1 MSTASALLPADG
13 AARASPMFHE
23 AGRGPSSGGRGSAG
37 TRDEAAPPSAQV
49 VGMLI
54 DRLRELV
61 EQETAALRSRAQMDL
76 KDFNTRKSHGLLDL
90 SRAMRR
96 LEGVPLDGTIE
107 VRLKALKVALD
118 ANRAVLQLHVEAVRE
133 ISTTVSEAL
142 RAAES
147 DGTYT
152 RAVCGAGKGP

>member
-1 MSTASALLPADG
+1 
-13 AARASPMFHE
+13 
-23 AGRGPSSGGRGSAG
+23 
-37 TRDEAAPPSAQV
+37 
-49 VGMLI
+49 VGLLI
-54 DRLRELV
+54 DRLRDVV
-61 EQETAALRSRAQMDL
+61 EQETAALRSRTQIDL
-76 KDFNTRKSHGLLDL
+76 KDFNTRKSHGLLEL

-96 LEGVPLDGTIE
+96 LEGVPIDEMIE
-107 VRLKALKVALD
+107 TRLKALKAALE

-142 RAAES
+142 RAADS

>member
-1 MSTASALLPADG
+1 MATASALLPADG
-13 AARASPMFHE
+13 TMRAAPMFHE
-23 AGRGPSSGGRGSAG
+23 PGRGPSSGGRGAAG
-37 TRDEAAPPSAQV
+37 TRDEGAPPSPHA
-49 VGMLI
+49 VGLLI
-54 DRLRELV
+54 DRLRDVV
-61 EQETAALRSRAQMDL
+61 EQETAALRSRTQIDL
-76 KDFNTRKSHGLLDL
+76 KDFNTRKSHGLLEL

-96 LEGVPLDGTIE
+96 LEGVPIDEMIE
-107 VRLKALKVALD
+107 TRLKALKAALE

-142 RAAES
+142 RAADS